1 MEEMTAQGGEGGETT
16 CPYCRESI
24 KAGAV
29 KCKHCLSVIEWDA
42 IARMS
47 EGGGGGGLGEIDHQC
62 LEQCAYKH
70 LGDIEAFIKC
80 AKACGLNTPGQL
92 IPTIRAAQLGA
103 RLQA

>member
-1 MEEMTAQGGEGGETT
+1 MEAMTARGGDGGETT

-47 EGGGGGGLGEIDHQC
+47 GGGSGGLGEIDFPC
-62 LEQCAYKH
+62 LEECAIKH
-70 LGDIEAFIKC
+70 LGDVDAFIEC
-80 AKACGLNTPGQL
+80 AKACGLKTPGGFL
-92 IPTIRAAQLGA
+92 PIIRAAQLGA